1 MHHTTFTSSAHSSLK
16 FCSQLQ
22 SVPSDNCS
30 AYGVD
35 SHVLVKDHTLPVG
48 CLPAVSHGSFD
59 VLATHMLLNSQS
71 VWRSTQFNLPPRD
84 TRSID
89 KQAQKLKP
97 ESAGKQWFDLPAQQ
111 LTDETR
117 RDLKLLQLRGTFDP
131 KRFYKS
137 SDHKKGLPKFFQI
150 GTVVEASAD
159 FYSGMLK
166 ILGPCCCKCMILLS
180 DV

>member
-1 MHHTTFTSSAHSSLK
+1 MVWSYICPL
-16 FCSQLQ
+16 
-22 SVPSDNCS
+22 
-30 AYGVD
+30 
-35 SHVLVKDHTLPVG
+35 G
-48 CLPAVSHGSFD
+48 CLHATLCDTFD
-59 VLATHMLLNSQS
+59 VLASHILLSFHS
-71 VWRSTQFNLPPRD
+71 VWRPMQFNLPPRD

-89 KQAQKLKP
+89 KQARKLKP

-159 FYSGMLK
+159 FYSGIAEETWPL
-166 ILGPCCCKCMILLS
+166 LLQTNDPAVKC
-180 DV
+180 

>member
-1 MHHTTFTSSAHSSLK
+1 MNASGQYFPTLLTAHSNLHSVAVSAVRQLK
-16 FCSQLQ
+16 CLWCGQ
-22 SVPSDNCS
+22 SCLGQGTILFMFPQAACMQHDMQ
-30 AYGVD
+30 
-35 SHVLVKDHTLPVG
+35 HLVCLPVT
-48 CLPAVSHGSFD
+48 CYSVLSQCGS
-59 VLATHMLLNSQS
+59 M
-71 VWRSTQFNLPPRD
+71 QFNLPPRD
-84 TRSID
+84 TRSVD
-89 KQAQKLKP
+89 KQARKLKP

-159 FYSGMLK
+159 FYSGVMK
-166 ILGPCCCKCMILLS
+166 VTVPCCCK
-180 DV
+180 